1 VKQQGGGAHAQ
12 AAAAAGAAVA
22 QGDGTPEQAAEAA
35 AAVAMAAGASE
46 AKAAGAAGRAAGAAV
61 MSSGGSSHEAG
72 HTAAAAAKPS
82 GASAEAAAVV
92 AGEAAGAAAVHR
104 GDDHHE
110 VANVKKHHKAAGVQ
124 IRTKPPFSEAQA
136 SYTCYVHAQE
146 EHREDDHHVQAQEE
160 RRRLA
165 ELQEQQAALD
175 IKDRREAERSKA
187 AAVKK
192 VHEARNAQ
200 IEARL
205 GLEKKVKTDTRV
217 HMEELTKQRQ
227 KNDEKRDEDLE
238 KQHRETN
245 QRVPVHDNVQQS
257 RKSAAFKGR
266 TQRAQALRHW
276 FQSPKSPLQSLP

>member
-1 VKQQGGGAHAQ
+1 
-12 AAAAAGAAVA
+12 
-22 QGDGTPEQAAEAA
+22 
-35 AAVAMAAGASE
+35 MFI
-46 AKAAGAAGRAAGAAV
+46 KAYWK
-61 MSSGGSSHEAG
+61 HE
-72 HTAAAAAKPS
+72 HLLFVTSLSIPLWFLLQ
-82 GASAEAAAVV
+82 
-92 AGEAAGAAAVHR
+92 VH
-104 GDDHHE
+104 
-110 VANVKKHHKAAGVQ
+110 V
-124 IRTKPPFSEAQA
+124 
-136 SYTCYVHAQE
+136 
-146 EHREDDHHVQAQEE
+146 
-160 RRRLA
+160 
-165 ELQEQQAALD
+165 
-175 IKDRREAERSKA
+175 
-187 AAVKK
+187 
-192 VHEARNAQ
+192 ARNAQ